1 MTAIFII
8 AEVEKD
14 DEVMGFIST
23 ISLTFIPLLI
33 GIILLYGTYKRVPT
47 YESFVEGGKEGI
59 KIAVSIIP
67 FLVGMLVAI
76 SIFRASGALDALMNW
91 LRPLMKSMGVP
102 AEIVPL
108 LIIRP
113 ISGTAALG
121 MTSDL
126 IAVYGP
132 DSFIGRLASVL
143 QGSTDTTFYVLT
155 VYFGAVGIK
164 KMGDALKVG
173 LLADVV
179 GIIVSILIVGLI
191 FGTT

>member
-1 MTAIFII
+1 MEAL
-8 AEVEKD
+8 
-14 DEVMGFIST
+14 SL
-23 ISLTFIPLLI
+23 ISLWFIPVLI
-33 GIILLYGTYKRVPT
+33 GFILLYGTFKGVQT

-59 KIAVSIIP
+59 KIAISIIP

-76 SIFRASGALDALMNW
+76 SVFRASGALEWLTDFIRPAL
-91 LRPLMKSMGVP
+91 KDIGIP

-108 LIIRP
+108 AIIRP

-121 MTSDL
+121 MTADL
-126 IAVYGP
+126 IAVHGP
-132 DSFIGRLASVL
+132 DSFLGRLASVL

-179 GIIVSILIVGLI
+179 GIAAAI
-191 FGTT
+191 FVVAFFF